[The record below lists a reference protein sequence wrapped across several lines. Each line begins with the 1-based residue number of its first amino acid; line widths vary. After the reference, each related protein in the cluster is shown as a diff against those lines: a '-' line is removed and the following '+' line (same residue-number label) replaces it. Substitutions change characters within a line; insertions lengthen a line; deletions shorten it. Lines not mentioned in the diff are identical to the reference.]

1 MNPPAQAS
9 DEETMLAL
17 QRGDDR
23 ALNRLMD
30 RWQLPLRTFLY
41 RSTQNEQDA
50 LDLAQETF
58 VRIYRHRARYRA
70 GARFSTWMFQI
81 ALNLARDLARRHRR
95 RPIASLDEAPE
106 PATRDNPVRALTDTE
121 AATTVR
127 RAIAQL
133 PDDLREAVLLSEF
146 EQLSH
151 AEIAAIAGTT
161 PKAIETRLYR
171 AREKL
176 RSLLARYLRDQ
187 PPPVG

>member
-1 MNPPAQAS
+1 MSPDAQAS

-17 QRGDDR
+17 QRGDER

-30 RWQLPLRTFLY
+30 RWQVPLRAFLY

-50 LDLAQETF
+50 LDLAQDTF

-81 ALNLARDLARRHRR
+81 ALNLARDLARRHQR
-95 RPIASLDEAPE
+95 RPVAPLDEAPE
-106 PATRDNPVRALTDTE
+106 PATTDNPGRALTDAE
-121 AATTVR
+121 AATAVR

-151 AEIAAIAGTT
+151 AEIAEIVGAT

-176 RSLLARYLRDQ
+176 RLLLARYLRD
-187 PPPVG
+187 

>member
-1 MNPPAQAS
+1 MTAPAQDC
-9 DEETMLAL
+9 DEDTMLAL
-17 QRGDDR
+17 QRGDDL

-30 RWQLPLRTFLY
+30 RWQVPLRAFLY
-41 RSTQNEQDA
+41 RSTQNEHDA

-81 ALNLARDLARRHRR
+81 ALNLARDHARRQRR
-95 RPIASLDEAPE
+95 RPTAPLDEAPE
-106 PATRDNPVRALTDTE
+106 PTTSRHPGHEATEAEAAAAVRA
-121 AATTVR
+121 
-127 RAIAQL
+127 AIAQL
-133 PDDLREAVLLSEF
+133 PEDLREAVLLSEF

-151 AEIAAIAGTT
+151 AEIAEIAGAT

-176 RSLLARYLRDQ
+176 RALLARHLR
-187 PPPVG
+187 G